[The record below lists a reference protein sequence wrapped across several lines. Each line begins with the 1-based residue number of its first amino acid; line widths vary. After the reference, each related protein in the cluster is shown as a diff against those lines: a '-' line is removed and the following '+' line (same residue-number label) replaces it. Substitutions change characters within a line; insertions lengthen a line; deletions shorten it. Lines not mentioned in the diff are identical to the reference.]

1 MSVELE
7 VTQQTIGITIGL
19 CTLGVF
25 VWRVSTYFWRKSK
38 CFDSLKTSVRQTEK
52 NLGEVRTQL
61 TTELLASQ
69 NTHIELFKRLNAIDK
84 KLAWIAGKNGYT
96 E

>member
-1 MSVELE
+1 MSLELE
-7 VTQQTIGITIGL
+7 ITQQTIGIGIGL

-38 CFDSLKTSVRQTEK
+38 CFDSLKSSVNQTKEDLTSVK
-52 NLGEVRTQL
+52 TQL
-61 TTELLASQ
+61 TAELVNSQ
-69 NTHIELFKRLNAIDK
+69 ATHIELFKRLNDIDK
-84 KLAWIAGKNGYT
+84 KLAYIAGKNGYT